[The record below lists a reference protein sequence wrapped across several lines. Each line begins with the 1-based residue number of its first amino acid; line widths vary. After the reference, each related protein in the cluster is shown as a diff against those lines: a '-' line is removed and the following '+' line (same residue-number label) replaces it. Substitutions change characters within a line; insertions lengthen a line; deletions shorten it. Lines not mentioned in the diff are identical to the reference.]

1 MRAAVKETLHESDIN
16 DMSSQKINDGYLQN
30 SMENISGKI
39 SKSLITCYVNLG
51 MENQKK
57 KKFNP
62 GGTQNIS
69 RPRGTFPPYRLIIPN
84 NT

>member
-1 MRAAVKETLHESDIN
+1 
-16 DMSSQKINDGYLQN
+16 
-30 SMENISGKI
+30 MENISGKI

-62 GGTQNIS
+62 GGTPWHFPAIS
-69 RPRGTFPPYRLIIPN
+69 ADYT
-84 NT
+84 